1 MRTSAQVREELEYML
16 NYPGLLIENIEDI
29 LNDSKVLRNYG
40 FLNYDDY
47 QTIEDKV
54 AEEKRERIY
63 ESYT

>member
-1 MRTSAQVREELEYML
+1 MKTSAQVREELEYML